1 MWEDPIVKETR
12 AAREELFA
20 RFNHN
25 LAALCE
31 YLARNSVS
39 TAAVSSRVSRV
50 ALRLEAPKKCLAWAR
65 VLRDDQVRA
74 ERRGRLPGHGR
85 QH

>member
-20 RFNHN
+20 RFNHD

-31 YLARNSVS
+31 H
-39 TAAVSSRVSRV
+39 
-50 ALRLEAPKKCLAWAR
+50 LRKKQR
-65 VLRDDQVRA
+65 
-74 ERRGRLPGHGR
+74 EHRGRVVTRKPRRPEAVDTLKK
-85 QH
+85 

>member
-20 RFNHN
+20 RFNHD

-31 YLARNSVS
+31 HLRKKQREHSGRVVTREPRRPELAN
-39 TAAVSSRVSRV
+39 
-50 ALRLEAPKKCLAWAR
+50 AR
-65 VLRDDQVRA
+65 DK
-74 ERRGRLPGHGR
+74 
-85 QH
+85 

>member
-20 RFNHN
+20 RFDHD

-31 YLARNSVS
+31 HLRKMQCEHSGRVVTREPRRPELANAKDR
-39 TAAVSSRVSRV
+39 
-50 ALRLEAPKKCLAWAR
+50 
-65 VLRDDQVRA
+65 
-74 ERRGRLPGHGR
+74 
-85 QH
+85 

>member
-20 RFNHN
+20 RFNHD

-31 YLARNSVS
+31 YLR
-39 TAAVSSRVSRV
+39 
-50 ALRLEAPKKCLAWAR
+50 KKQGEHSAR
-65 VLRDDQVRA
+65 VVTRA
-74 ERRGRLPGHGR
+74 PRRPEPVDAMEK
-85 QH
+85 

>member
-20 RFNHN
+20 RFNYD

-31 YLARNSVS
+31 YLRRKQREHNG
-39 TAAVSSRVSRV
+39 RV
-50 ALRLEAPKKCLAWAR
+50 ATRASRRPEPVDTLEK
-65 VLRDDQVRA
+65 
-74 ERRGRLPGHGR
+74 
-85 QH
+85 

>member
-31 YLARNSVS
+31 HLRKKQREHSGRVVTREPRRPELAD
-39 TAAVSSRVSRV
+39 A
-50 ALRLEAPKKCLAWAR
+50 KDK
-65 VLRDDQVRA
+65 
-74 ERRGRLPGHGR
+74 
-85 QH
+85 